1 MVLPEK
7 KPSIEISTKGIKD
20 LNGNPRIGVKKKLNR
35 RWNLQ
40 GVCQNMKEKRGFPGS
55 MKNNGQF
62 LEIPRENLH
71 QIKISKG
78 TNTEHRPSSKT
89 H

>member
-1 MVLPEK
+1 
-7 KPSIEISTKGIKD
+7 
-20 LNGNPRIGVKKKLNR
+20 
-35 RWNLQ
+35 
-40 GVCQNMKEKRGFPGS
+40 MKEKHGFPGS